1 MLKRTLAIAFSAAI
15 VVATTTIVMPVERA
29 QAEMAPKVESTRG
42 YSPKKDSAK
51 KETKADKSGM
61 TGAERR
67 KKCSE
72 EWQAAKAAGKT
83 ANQKW
88 PQFYSACN
96 TRLKGA

>member
-1 MLKRTLAIAFSAAI
+1 MLKRTFSAVLSA
-15 VVATTTIVMPVERA
+15 AFLAGTTTVILPVERA
-29 QAEMAPKVESTRG
+29 AAEMATTKEFT
-42 YSPKKDSAK
+42 KKKS
-51 KETKADKSGM
+51 EDKSGM
-61 TGAERR
+61 TFNERR

-96 TRLKGA
+96 TRLKGG

>member
-1 MLKRTLAIAFSAAI
+1 MLKRTFAVVLSAALLLAIGS
-15 VVATTTIVMPVERA
+15 VAVPTGRA
-29 QAEMAPKVESTRG
+29 YAEMAPK
-42 YSPKKDSAK
+42 AFK
-51 KETKADKSGM
+51 KETKKAEDKSGM
-61 TGAERR
+61 SGAERR

-96 TRLKGA
+96 KRLKGG

>member
-1 MLKRTLAIAFSAAI
+1 MKRTLAIAFSAAF
-15 VVATTTIVMPVERA
+15 ATAISIAPMGPA
-29 QAEMAPKVESTRG
+29 YAEMAAPKPEPTKS
-42 YSPKKDSAK
+42 KKDTAK
-51 KETKADKSGM
+51 KETKSEDKSGM
-61 TGAERR
+61 SGADRR

-96 TRLKGA
+96 TRLKGG

>member
-1 MLKRTLAIAFSAAI
+1 MLKRTLAIVFSAALATATF
-15 VVATTTIVMPVERA
+15 VASVEPAYA
-29 QAEMAPKVESTRG
+29 QTAAPTKEAAKS
-42 YSPKKDSAK
+42 KKEPAK
-51 KETKADKSGM
+51 KEAKSGDKSGIS
-61 TGAERR
+61 GADRR

-96 TRLKGA
+96 TRLKGG

>member
-1 MLKRTLAIAFSAAI
+1 MSKRTLAFSAAF
-15 VVATTTIVMPVERA
+15 ATAIFIAPMQSA
-29 QAEMAPKVESTRG
+29 YAEMAPKSESTRG
-42 YSPKKDSAK
+42 VTIKKESVK
-51 KETKADKSGM
+51 KETKPDDKSGM

-96 TRLKGA
+96 KRLKGT

>member
-1 MLKRTLAIAFSAAI
+1 MKRTFAVAVAAAFFLTLGALAGP
-15 VVATTTIVMPVERA
+15 TQRA
-29 QAEMAPKVESTRG
+29 YAEMAPK
-42 YSPKKDSAK
+42 AFK
-51 KETKADKSGM
+51 KETKKAEDKSGM
-61 TGAERR
+61 SGAERR

-96 TRLKGA
+96 TRLKGG